1 MGQDGGLC
9 PWLWAP
15 RAGSPEITL
24 LAPDQQQMQAIQQK
38 LFLSASY
45 PALNMGYKCDLFLR
59 VVKDVALQRGSE
71 LRFVLRRIS
80 YEQMPQ
86 KTTLEPWGWMIDET
100 SRPKGALQC
109 SPAPTSERFAYSLW
123 KTFPPWGLCWVAA
136 GARSLPVGWH
146 LQLEGGDRAVP
157 CGHAT
162 FLGSA
167 GDAAWSRGL
176 REPLGRCCPHLR
188 KLSFCG
194 PWGRQPA
201 CHGTDSVWPF

>member
-109 SPAPTSERFAYSLW
+109 SPAPTKS
-123 KTFPPWGLCWVAA
+123 V
-136 GARSLPVGWH
+136 
-146 LQLEGGDRAVP
+146 RAQ
-157 CGHAT
+157 
-162 FLGSA
+162 
-167 GDAAWSRGL
+167 
-176 REPLGRCCPHLR
+176 GRCHGSMAVVDSLIFGWW
-188 KLSFCG
+188 S
-194 PWGRQPA
+194 WGRYFAQSISEMPVI
-201 CHGTDSVWPF
+201 SVSNMTLSWGMRTCQECQWQL